1 MEVELH
7 LTSISRDCDII
18 TCAKSGHVSC
28 ECRSWL
34 YLLTL
39 FGASSPADAVAENE
53 RRRWKKIADVTC
65 AGHVCDTTTPRAPA
79 FSLSIELITVASC
92 TPFHTYMRFKLRL
105 CNRRKPHIY
114 REDCDG
120 TVYWPQSKLKP
131 FATFRKTTAAFRRQK
146 YLHRTAAWTVLSV
159 KGVLATAVHHRR
171 RGHHFSGI
179 SGSMECQGIRLKSGE
194 KVGEKSEKVREFV

>member
-79 FSLSIELITVASC
+79 FSRCPLNWLLSPLVPLFTLICGSSCGCATAGNRIYTAKTV
-92 TPFHTYMRFKLRL
+92 T
-105 CNRRKPHIY
+105 
-114 REDCDG
+114 E
-120 TVYWPQSKLKP
+120 LKP

-146 YLHRTAAWTVLSV
+146 YLHRTAAWTAISV
-159 KGVLATAVHHRR
+159 KGVLATAVHHRHQ
-171 RGHHFSGI
+171 GHHFSGI
-179 SGSMECQGIRLKSGE
+179 SGSMEMSGNSAKVMEKLK
-194 KVGEKSEKVREFV
+194 VREKSEKVREFV